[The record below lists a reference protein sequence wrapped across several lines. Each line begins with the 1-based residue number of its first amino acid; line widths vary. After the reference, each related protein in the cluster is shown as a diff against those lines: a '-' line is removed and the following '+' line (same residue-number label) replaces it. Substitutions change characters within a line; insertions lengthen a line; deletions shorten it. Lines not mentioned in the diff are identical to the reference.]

1 MTGDVLRNLRVRSQS
16 KPSVYWSVV
25 YEDEGG
31 EDGKFRCMLCG
42 VQVTASHG
50 KTSNI
55 ANHMKLQHRSL
66 IQRLAK
72 AVGPETSSQPSI
84 TQSLGTLSGK
94 SLAARKRATAPAAV
108 KFVLSSHSPFR
119 IMDNPDMHAMVAA
132 ASRLSVEQIKQVL
145 PSAYQ
150 VAGPG
155 LDALFERCRQSVVNL
170 TKSGPVVLYVDEWT
184 SKATHK
190 SFLGMCASFYNND
203 GERVTVPVAFRALT
217 PETMLAIQ
225 ETGKVIRH
233 LGSVAEPCPELIMQ
247 DNMLDLVGDKLVDNF
262 SDTEGDDVGS
272 DTEPMEAN
280 SSDPT
285 PGPFSGADLS
295 APAPV
300 APVAKRKNPGATND
314 DVPLDDLLLSDLPNA
329 PLDGRP
335 DPLSKA
341 RRIVALVQRSSKVK
355 RYLDHIIDKKEHLE
369 QEEYNIEVSKYKGLV
384 QGGLAHKVA
393 PPIMPRRRP
402 RSLRPSVVTRWGST
416 VAMLN
421 RMLDMREDIDELC
434 SMPEVSVEKLSDD
447 DWAQLKLAYPVL
459 SMIDMASTR
468 SQREDNRPSDA
479 IVTMLHM
486 RSGMQEIISV
496 QASGAGTAAL
506 KAIGS
511 ELKYFAEQD
520 TSLFAFL
527 IDPEVT
533 HEQLREFYGCYAKA
547 LYGDRTTDTLIQRV
561 RRDVWGRFA
570 SKIAVAFH
578 DQLARTENEP
588 VPEVVDIAFAPDD
601 APRRASAS
609 ANNISAGSSGVS
621 ECGTESSRCDE
632 VVDLILQK
640 YKRQLEATTG
650 SRVGSK
656 KPRTAFAQQASNR
669 PSATLLIESYS
680 KALTQA
686 IFDYKNIG
694 VTMSPDARIQLIPA
708 LARTKCRFGDDQRI
722 FDLMEAATALLRP
735 LLLPSAAAA
744 SVERLNSVGTDMLTR
759 KRNRLDSERIE
770 KMVLTRCWIAASTKL
785 GIDL

>member
-16 KPSVYWSVV
+16 KSSVYWSVV

-225 ETGKVIRH
+225 ETGLDSEPSSGAVAAEALDHLSTNAATLASMVKECTDRMGLEWGRVCGVATDTTSVMPCMARELGLPWFPCLSHRINLIAGKVIRH

-520 TSLFAFL
+520 SSLFASSL
-527 IDPEVT
+527 T
-533 HEQLREFYGCYAKA
+533 
-547 LYGDRTTDTLIQRV
+547 
-561 RRDVWGRFA
+561 
-570 SKIAVAFH
+570 
-578 DQLARTENEP
+578 
-588 VPEVVDIAFAPDD
+588 
-601 APRRASAS
+601 PRSPMS
-609 ANNISAGSSGVS
+609 N
-621 ECGTESSRCDE
+621 CES
-632 VVDLILQK
+632 
-640 YKRQLEATTG
+640 
-650 SRVGSK
+650 
-656 KPRTAFAQQASNR
+656 F
-669 PSATLLIESYS
+669 
-680 KALTQA
+680 
-686 IFDYKNIG
+686 
-694 VTMSPDARIQLIPA
+694 M
-708 LARTKCRFGDDQRI
+708 
-722 FDLMEAATALLRP
+722 AATPRHCTAT
-735 LLLPSAAAA
+735 
-744 SVERLNSVGTDMLTR
+744 ERQ
-759 KRNRLDSERIE
+759 IP
-770 KMVLTRCWIAASTKL
+770 
-785 GIDL
+785 